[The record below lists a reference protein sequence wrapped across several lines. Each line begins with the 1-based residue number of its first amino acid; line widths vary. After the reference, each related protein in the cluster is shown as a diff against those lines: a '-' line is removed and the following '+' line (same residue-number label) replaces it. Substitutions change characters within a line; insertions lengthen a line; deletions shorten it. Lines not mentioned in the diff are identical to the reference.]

1 MRKIIATALLA
12 ATPLLALADS
22 ANLLNNGSFE
32 ATAINTGNWTIVSSL
47 AGWTTGDLGIEL
59 RNNVVGSALAGNNFA
74 ELDTTGN
81 SSISQSIATVAG
93 QWYSL
98 SFAYSNRS
106 DVALN
111 SNGLS
116 WTFGDATGT
125 AIASTLA
132 SGGNQWQ
139 QFSTQV
145 QASGTSMTLSFS
157 AIGRSDSLGSSLDN
171 ISVSSVS
178 AVPEPESYALLLAG
192 LGAMAL
198 VLRRR
203 KTRD

>member
-12 ATPLLALADS
+12 ATPLLAIADS
-22 ANLLNNGSFE
+22 ANLVNNGSFE
-32 ATAINTGNWTIVSSL
+32 ATAINNGNWTIVSSL

-93 QWYSL
+93 QWYTL

-106 DVALN
+106 DVAVN

-116 WTFGDATGT
+116 WTFGDTTGN

-139 QFSTQV
+139 QFSTV
-145 QASGTSMTLSFS
+145 VKASGSSMTLSFS
-157 AIGRSDSLGSSLDN
+157 AIGSSDSLGSSLDN
-171 ISVSSVS
+171 ISVS
-178 AVPEPESYALLLAG
+178 AVPEPQSYALLLAG

-198 VLRRR
+198 VVRRR